1 MLYVSPWPT
10 LSHDLLEKWVW
21 RKLEAYAAT
30 RPDLINFIS
39 TGCRFLVPDRPGDT
53 APSPDL
59 AVYQNLPLYLP
70 DDQLDWR
77 YFSPFLVAEVMS
89 ADSVEKDDVRNV
101 ELFWQTPSI
110 QEYWLFDA
118 RISWKKP
125 SLKVYR
131 RLVRAWQIIEVEPG
145 GTYTTRLLPGFE
157 LVLDRGK

>member
-1 MLYVSPWPT
+1 MILRQRLGAADHGAHLTYDEFMAADFERGFRYEVIDGMLYVSPWPT

-89 ADSVEKDDVRNV
+89 CTKRRVVLADAIDSGILAV
-101 ELFWQTPSI
+101 
-110 QEYWLFDA
+110 
-118 RISWKKP
+118 
-125 SLKVYR
+125 
-131 RLVRAWQIIEVEPG
+131 
-145 GTYTTRLLPGFE
+145 
-157 LVLDRGK
+157 